1 MKHTNNKTETLYES
15 SGKSGVIVSILLI
28 LSVLFNISALIA
40 PFYTAKIFMK
50 SAYTF
55 TLPHSILALWNH
67 HLIYIAI
74 LIFSFSILFPFLKL
88 AVLFY
93 SWFICRNKNKRGKL
107 ITVVGPLGKWSMLDI
122 FVTVIL
128 LVLTNH
134 QFIITASLKIGVYF
148 FLIAIFLSMTC
159 ALRMEIL
166 VFDRVFQSRTGKRY
180 FIQRQRT
187 GNISRACRIL
197 AVIALILSLTALF
210 LTIDIPFIQIKGFAF
225 VHKKYSILT
234 SAITLWN
241 KSKILT
247 FFICLTLILCPLFHI
262 LGLMI
267 IRIRKLKTKY
277 VYIIERLTHVIS
289 AFNMLDVFCLALF
302 IFMAEGGKLI
312 ITEAK
317 NGLYMLL
324 VFLFCAYLFSR
335 KPWGHPLEASVK

>member
-1 MKHTNNKTETLYES
+1 MR
-15 SGKSGVIVSILLI
+15 
-28 LSVLFNISALIA
+28 
-40 PFYTAKIFMK
+40 P
-50 SAYTF
+50 AYTF
-55 TLPHSILALWNH
+55 TLPHSVLVLWNH
-67 HLIYIAI
+67 HFIYIAI

-93 SWFICRNKNKRGKL
+93 SWFICRNENKRERL
-107 ITVVGPLGKWSMLDI
+107 ITIVGPLGKWSMLDI

-128 LVLTNH
+128 LVLTNN
-134 QFIITASLKIGVYF
+134 QFVITSSLKIGVYF

-166 VFDRVFQSRTGKRY
+166 MFDRVFRSRTSKRC

-187 GNISRACRIL
+187 GNISRARRIL

-210 LTIDIPFIQIKGFAF
+210 LTINIPFIQIKGFSFA
-225 VHKKYSILT
+225 HRKYSILT

-241 KSKILT
+241 KSGLLT
-247 FFICLTLILCPLFHI
+247 FFVCLTLILCPLLHV
-262 LGLMI
+262 LGLMV
-267 IRIRKLKTKY
+267 IRIKKLKPKY
-277 VYIIERLTHVIS
+277 VYIIELLTHVAS

-302 IFMAEGGKLI
+302 IFMAEGGRLI

-324 VFLFCAYLFSR
+324 VFLFCAYLVSHTWR
-335 KPWGHPLEASVK
+335 NPLAFKRVEQGQTKS